1 MDFTFN
7 EELISGY
14 HGATQKARV
23 LTEDWVARNMYCP
36 ICGAPMLTQYEA
48 NRPVADFCC
57 HECSADYELK
67 SKERASSGIGDL
79 ITDGEYNT
87 MIGRITSFNNPNFL
101 FLTHSNL
108 HVNNLVLIPNHFFIP
123 EIIEKRKPLGP
134 TERRAGWI
142 GCNIRLTSIPSFG
155 KIYVVKDSKEIDHE
169 IVHNA
174 YIKSYM
180 LKTDNLQGRGWIMDV
195 LQCIEK
201 LGANFTLKEMYSFVP
216 QLRSRHPE
224 NNNIEAKIRQQL
236 QVLRDKGF
244 IEFVSPGH
252 YRMQKI

>member
-1 MDFTFN
+1 
-7 EELISGY
+7 
-14 HGATQKARV
+14 
-23 LTEDWVARNMYCP
+23 
-36 ICGAPMLTQYEA
+36 MLTQYAA

-57 HECSADYELK
+57 HNCNSDYELK
-67 SKERASSGIGDL
+67 SKERITSGVGNL
-79 ITDGEYNT
+79 IADGEYST
-87 MIGRITSFNNPNFL
+87 MIGRITSLNNPNFL

-108 HVNNLVLIPNHFFIP
+108 QVNNLVLIPNFFFVP
-123 EIIEKRKPLGP
+123 EIIERRKPLGP
-134 TERRAGWI
+134 TTRRAGWV

-174 YIKSYM
+174 YIKSYT

-195 LQCIEK
+195 LHCAES
-201 LGANFTLKEMYSFVP
+201 LGSDFTLKDMYTFVP
-216 QLRSRHPE
+216 RLRSRHPE

-236 QVLRDKGF
+236 QVLRDKGL

-252 YRMQKI
+252 YRMLKV